1 MFGYV
6 FCYLKSIEKF
16 LISDKILVEGLIGII
31 LSLSHPSTMIKN
43 SVFLEQ

>member
-16 LISDKILVEGLIGII
+16 LISDKIHVEGLIGII
-31 LSLSHPSTMIKN
+31 LTPFCPSTMIKN
-43 SVFLEQ
+43 SLFLEQ

>member
-6 FCYLKSIEKF
+6 FYLKSIEKF

-31 LSLSHPSTMIKN
+31 LSPSKHYD
-43 SVFLEQ
+43 